1 MIENCSIDSCL
12 IQCSLYSTVSGFD
25 GWRGMWV
32 VTLLLGTKTYFMYV
46 IIVVSKIF
54 WFTRE
59 TLFLLNGTI
68 LTCIWINCEMYLDL
82 NYVIGM
88 HLNFVIGKLVDCCC
102 EEVHFG
108 PWIWI
113 LQVNIKK
120 IYMKDFLMPIR
131 LILKKKKIIIYN
143 VRFGINRP

>member
-1 MIENCSIDSCL
+1 VKCVGIL
-12 IQCSLYSTVSGFD
+12 I
-25 GWRGMWV
+25 
-32 VTLLLGTKTYFMYV
+32 
-46 IIVVSKIF
+46 I
-54 WFTRE
+54 
-59 TLFLLNGTI
+59 
-68 LTCIWINCEMYLDL
+68 YLDL

-131 LILKKKKIIIYN
+131 LILKKKKIIIYSG
-143 VRFGINRP
+143 RFGLNRP